1 MSEASGCTDA
11 SIADGYGL
19 TAPCTSKR
27 ASSARWLD
35 DTRQRSKANV
45 VGTGTPLWET
55 SSGWEAM
62 ASLMNT
68 RVKKNLRMDE
78 DDEIV
83 VMCLPQG
90 VMQATGSSNP

>member
-1 MSEASGCTDA
+1 MGDE
-11 SIADGYGL
+11 L
-19 TAPCTSKR
+19 
-27 ASSARWLD
+27 
-35 DTRQRSKANV
+35 
-45 VGTGTPLWET
+45 
-55 SSGWEAM
+55 GWEAM